1 MIVESPRPH
10 FTAETGRLREQ
21 RQHLRRY
28 QESRQGSQCPMEGRR
43 GYEAGSRPIA
53 TLFQNKNR

>member
-1 MIVESPRPH
+1 MIIESPRPH

-53 TLFQNKNR
+53 TLFQ